1 MKYKIL
7 IVDDE
12 ESGRK
17 TLQILLPKLF
27 WAYIENISLAKDYKS
42 ASEKLIKEKFD
53 IVFLDINLNGKSSFD
68 LIAQIPQ
75 QPKIIFVT
83 AYSEFMLQAL
93 REKAFDYLVKPVK
106 EDELKNCLERITK
119 DQQENDLQNSILIKS
134 KGITRIITFN
144 DILYIE
150 GDGPYSIFHLKDEKI
165 KTAKT
170 LKSILPDLHKNFV
183 RVHKSYVVN
192 RTYIKGFTMDKLT
205 LYNEKCLPVSRT
217 GFKTLLQP

>member
-1 MKYKIL
+1 MQTTAIPNNKLIAISINCNIYFTKWIILLYVKYKIL

-17 TLQILLPKLF
+17 KLQILLQKLF

-106 EDELKNCLERITK
+106 EDELKK
-119 DQQENDLQNSILIKS
+119 
-134 KGITRIITFN
+134 KGISLMSFKKRN
-144 DILYIE
+144 YALW
-150 GDGPYSIFHLKDEKI
+150 KD
-165 KTAKT
+165 
-170 LKSILPDLHKNFV
+170 
-183 RVHKSYVVN
+183 
-192 RTYIKGFTMDKLT
+192 
-205 LYNEKCLPVSRT
+205 
-217 GFKTLLQP
+217 